1 MWRVDLLEKDSGAG
15 RDWGQE
21 EKGTT
26 EDELAGWHHWLVG
39 RESEWTPGVG
49 DGQGGLAWWGCKE
62 SDTTERLNWTEVS
75 KKWTPLCVCDAP
87 LILKA
92 GSVSRQ
98 NAHKWLTR
106 HGPTNLYYVLTGTTT
121 CKVQRQSLP
130 SWSLVQQ
137 RDKSTHSYIIV
148 RQMTKG
154 ANTPPQAE
162 VQRHEN
168 LCGFDSSYW
177 DPISLHIL
185 RASNN
190 WRERVGILLPVCF
203 SMLFWNHFV

>member
-1 MWRVDLLEKDSGAG
+1 
-15 RDWGQE
+15 
-21 EKGTT
+21 
-26 EDELAGWHHWLVG
+26 
-39 RESEWTPGVG
+39 
-49 DGQGGLAWWGCKE
+49 
-62 SDTTERLNWTEVS
+62 VS

-106 HGPTNLYYVLTGTTT
+106 HGPTNLYDVPTGATT

-148 RQMTKG
+148 RQMTNG
-154 ANTPPQAE
+154 ASAPPQE
-162 VQRHEN
+162 VWRHGN
-168 LCGFDSSYW
+168 LCGFDSSYRIRHS
-177 DPISLHIL
+177 ISLHIL
-185 RASNN
+185 KASNN
-190 WRERVGILLPVCF
+190 
-203 SMLFWNHFV
+203 